1 MLYFRFFKTTTFKA
15 FILFFIIFLVA
26 ISFFSRSQ
34 NIPPEE
40 IFDRMSLSIYGLSS
54 YKCKVKM
61 NANIQDYGISIGLK
75 GTVFFKEPNKLS
87 LALEDLPFD
96 VQEKYR
102 VSFTQTAVPG
112 MVSKNYKEKYKA
124 KLVRI
129 QDYSNNRKVYV
140 LYMEPY
146 KQGSV
151 KNVLMFVDIQN
162 YTIPRAIIF
171 YKDGGKV
178 TIDQVYSKI
187 DKYYLPSKQKVL
199 FAFPKINASLESYF
213 YDYEINV
220 PIDDKVFKSD
230 DKKKDDKR

>member
-1 MLYFRFFKTTTFKA
+1 MFKNKYSK
-15 FILFFIIFLVA
+15 LSLVLIFLMGLFTF
-26 ISFFSRSQ
+26 SFFVRSQ
-34 NIPPEE
+34 SIPPEE

-61 NANIQDYGISIGLK
+61 NASIPDYGINISLK
-75 GTVFFKEPNKLS
+75 GSVFFKEPNKLA
-87 LALEDLPFD
+87 LVLEDLPFD
-96 VQEKYR
+96 IQEKYR

-112 MVSKNYKEKYKA
+112 MVSKTYKEKYKA

-129 QDYSNNRKVYV
+129 QDFSNNRKVYV

-151 KNVLMFVDIQN
+151 KNVLMFVDTQN

-178 TIDQVYSKI
+178 TIDQNYTKI
-187 DKYYLPSKQKVL
+187 DKYYLPLKQNVL
-199 FAFPKINASLESYF
+199 FNFPKINASLESYF
-213 YDYEINV
+213 YDYQINAE
-220 PIDDKVFKSD
+220 IDDKVFE
-230 DKKKDDKR
+230 KDTRK